1 LHATFEELRLTF
13 PWQII
18 AQIYLYLFLALFIF
32 AVLNILVF
40 VVDDAFEA
48 AKNWDRKA
56 WKERQTFTLANL
68 IAILE
73 LEGKEL
79 KVTKYYAEEKF
90 MCFNALF
97 PFSFLK
103 GSSFC
108 ERGLAASQF

>member
-1 LHATFEELRLTF
+1 MTF

-18 AQIYLYLFLALFIF
+18 AQLYLYTFLALFIF

-56 WKERQTFTLANL
+56 WKERQKFTLANL

-79 KVTKYYAEEKF
+79 KV
-90 MCFNALF
+90 
-97 PFSFLK
+97 K
-103 GSSFC
+103 GR
-108 ERGLAASQF
+108 ESQIYIIIIID

>member
-1 LHATFEELRLTF
+1 VALFCIANGDELHATFEDLRLTF
-13 PWQII
+13 PWQIV
-18 AQIYLYLFLALFIF
+18 AQVYLYTFLALFIF

-56 WKERQTFTLANL
+56 WKQRQEFTLANL

-79 KVTKYYAEEKF
+79 K
-90 MCFNALF
+90 
-97 PFSFLK
+97 
-103 GSSFC
+103 
-108 ERGLAASQF
+108 